1 MLEIKE
7 VEGKVNGKRGGDEGK
22 PEALERGSGK
32 RDRRGGLRPVKLR
45 QDMVD
50 DRNDQAYR
58 QWKKQAEK
66 KTKQRKHK
74 REGKED
80 SFWRS

>member
-1 MLEIKE
+1 MEVDPKCEIHGEVSQLERVRCVMLEIKE

-45 QDMVD
+45 A
-50 DRNDQAYR
+50 RY
-58 QWKKQAEK
+58 
-66 KTKQRKHK
+66 
-74 REGKED
+74 GG
-80 SFWRS
+80 